1 MENKFDGMIL
11 FSFDH
16 FWEKNLSST
25 SVWGTRGREV
35 VREERDIGWIHDL
48 IRNISYFYSVQIK
61 SSQKNSSH

>member
-16 FWEKNLSST
+16 FWEKNSSST
-25 SVWGTRGREV
+25 SVWSIREREG

-48 IRNISYFYSVQIK
+48 IRNVSYNYSVQIK